1 MEIKLDH
8 LVKKYKGC
16 TAINDISLHITSPS
30 IYGLIGKNGAGKT
43 TLLKMIAGLTR
54 PTSGTVRCDATKG
67 IGTLIESPGIFGH
80 LSARNNLLV
89 KMKMMGDFDESH
101 ADELLNIVGLNNVGR
116 KRVSSF
122 SLGMKQRL
130 GVAFALFGDP
140 DILLLDEPIN
150 GLDPEGV
157 VLIRDLLIKLRDK
170 NKIIIVS
177 SHMLEELSKIS
188 DQYGILDNGVLV
200 KEFKEGELEYGDE
213 DSFIAHVDNPNNASV
228 ILNELGI
235 NYSFIGQGILIRE
248 PEERAGFA
256 ISKLFENGVQVR
268 EFKRY
273 GNALERILLEK
284 GGEKQ

>member
-1 MEIKLDH
+1 MEITLNH
-8 LVKKYKGC
+8 LTKKYKGC
-16 TAINDISLHITSPS
+16 TAVNDVSLCISSPA

-54 PTSGTVRCDATKG
+54 PTSGAVQCDATKG
-67 IGTLIESPGIFGH
+67 IGALIEEPGLFGH

-89 KMKMMGDFDESH
+89 KMKMLGDLDESH
-101 ADELLNIVGLNNVGR
+101 ADELLSKVGLDHVG
-116 KRVSSF
+116 KKKAATF

-130 GVAFALFGDP
+130 GVALALVGDP

-157 VLIRDLLIKLRDK
+157 VLIRDLLIKLK
-170 NKIIIVS
+170 GQNKIIIVS
-177 SHMLEELSKIS
+177 SHMLEELAKIA

-200 KEFKEGELEYGDE
+200 KEFKEGELEYEGE
-213 DSFIAHVDNPNNASV
+213 DAFIAHVDDPNRAAM
-228 ILNELGI
+228 ILNESGI
-235 NYSFIGQGILIRE
+235 SFSFMGQALLIRQSE
-248 PEERAGFA
+248 DKVGFT
-256 ISKLFENGVQVR
+256 ISKMIENGVQVR

-284 GGEKQ
+284 GEVKP